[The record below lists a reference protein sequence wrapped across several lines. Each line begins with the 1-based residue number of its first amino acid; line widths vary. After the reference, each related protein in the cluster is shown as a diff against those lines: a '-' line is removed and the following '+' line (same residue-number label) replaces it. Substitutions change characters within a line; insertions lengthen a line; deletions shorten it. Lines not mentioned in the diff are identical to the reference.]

1 MRYLTLL
8 LCLAA
13 APLSA
18 APRPSLQ
25 LPAGL
30 VISTITIETHN
41 VFETELPEED
51 KLLFRTA
58 NRVHRITR
66 EYVILRELLFEAG
79 DRYDAALAAE
89 TERILRGL
97 PFVRRAEIEPVV
109 NKDGTVTVTVRTY
122 DSWTLEVVANYK
134 RAGAATAIKAGL
146 ADDNIMGLGK
156 SGSAVYSNNWGAA
169 SADFKYKDRQFLNY
183 KRMQYT
189 MAARTAPGAQS
200 LALELDRPFYA
211 SIARSAMGGSASY
224 ATSPDGDYT
233 RRAINTGVYYGLSMA
248 PSTQRTRRFKFGLLA
263 HRSES
268 NGPLPERDRSIMF
281 QLSAEWEELDFL
293 TVRRIRKFTHDE
305 DYNLGL
311 GVFPSLGLAPAIRS
325 LGATQTQLVPSL
337 RVSKGYTWGDQL
349 VFLNSAYSSRYSNGY
364 NSDIRASLD
373 AAYFVRG
380 LRYQTLAFHVGADM
394 TWRTGPDGLLTLGE
408 FNGLRGYGVDQFE
421 GTRRFLFNVEDRV
434 YVWDDL
440 LSLMDIGAVVF
451 FDSGYV
457 WPAAGPVRLS
467 DLKNGVGL
475 GLRVAPSRSSGN
487 SPVRIDLARA
497 LNGGS
502 GRPRWSLS
510 ILGGQAF

>member
-8 LCLAA
+8 LCLSA

-18 APRPSLQ
+18 APRDALR

-66 EYVILRELLFEAG
+66 EYVILRELLFEVG

-97 PFVRRAEIEPVV
+97 SFVRRAEIEPKV

-134 RAGAATAIKAGL
+134 RAGAATSIKAGL
-146 ADDNIMGLGK
+146 AEDNILGLGK

-183 KRMQYT
+183 KRMQYS

-200 LALELDRPFYA
+200 LALALDRPFYA
-211 SIARSAMGGSASY
+211 SIARSAMGGSVSY
-224 ATSPDGDYT
+224 GAAPAGEYT
-233 RRAINTGVYYGLSMA
+233 RKSVNADVYYGLSMA

-268 NGPLPERDRSIMF
+268 TGPLPERDRSVMF
-281 QLSAEWEELDFL
+281 QLGAEWEELDYL

-311 GVFPSLGLAPAIRS
+311 GVFPTLGLAPAIRS
-325 LGATQTQLVPSL
+325 LGATETQLVPSL
-337 RVSKGYTWGDQL
+337 RVSKGYTWGEQL
-349 VFLNSAYSSRYSNGY
+349 LFLNSAYSSRYANGY
-364 NSDIRASLD
+364 NSDVRASLD
-373 AAYFVRG
+373 AAYFLRG
-380 LRYQTLAFHVGADM
+380 LRYQTIALHTGVDLA
-394 TWRTGPDGLLTLGE
+394 WRAGPDEPLTLGE
-408 FNGLRGYGVDQFE
+408 FNGLRGYGVDQFK
-421 GTRRFLFNVEDRV
+421 GSRRFLFNAEDRV
-434 YVWDDL
+434 FVWDDL
-440 LSLMDIGAVVF
+440 FSLMDIGAVVF
-451 FDSGYV
+451 FDSGYA
-457 WPAAGPVRLS
+457 WPAGGPVRLS
-467 DLKNGVGL
+467 DLKNSAGL